1 MEGSISSKRATRTRN
16 QRAEDQVREL
26 RTIFDTLT
34 DGVVVYD
41 TAARIKRMN
50 TAFRHLIGADAASPY
65 PSLSIE
71 GRAAQID
78 MRDEHGRRLTLDQW
92 PVQRIL
98 RGEVLT
104 TGNTMDIIITS
115 LDGRTI
121 QLNASG
127 APLYDE
133 QGNITG
139 AVTIYHE
146 VTERRK
152 LEQRTQNTL
161 QALLAMAEILVQGT
175 NGTTIGKQP
184 SNTLSSPISQ
194 TILRLTRLARRVT
207 EGQRISVTLIDEQ
220 TKQLQPLVIVG
231 TSLKEEQQW
240 RAFLAGTQLS
250 EHISDPQ
257 ILEMLYTGKFFE
269 VYTPD
274 TTNANDT
281 HKIPNKPFPFDSNY
295 YLLLPMHV
303 DAHFIGLVV
312 LDYAERPHPLTPEER
327 VIAEA
332 VSRLISLVLERER
345 LLQEQAEVHAN
356 ELALLEANRRMDE
369 FLSIASHELRT
380 PLTTIN
386 GNIQLAKRRLQSLQ
400 VPPDDIGEFADKLNL
415 IQDFLNRAERQV
427 RIQNRLVGDL
437 LDVSRIQAKQLELSR
452 EPCDLAAI
460 VREAVEDQ
468 RATLPDR
475 QITLEMPAEP
485 SIPIIADADRIS
497 QVIINYLTNALK
509 YSAADR
515 PVAVLVTLNETTVSV
530 SVRDQG
536 PGIPPL
542 EQERLWQ
549 RFYRVPG
556 INVQNGTDTGL
567 GIGLHI
573 CRSIIELHHGEV
585 GINSIPGHGSTF
597 WFTLPLQSI

>member
-1 MEGSISSKRATRTRN
+1 LEGSIPAKRATRTKSR
-16 QRAEDQVREL
+16 RAEDQVREL

-41 TAARIKRMN
+41 TSARIKRLN
-50 TAFRHLIGADAASPY
+50 TAFRQLIGADATSPY
-65 PSLSIE
+65 PSQSIE
-71 GRAAQID
+71 ERAAQID
-78 MRDEHGRRLTLDQW
+78 MRDEHGKRLPLEQW

-104 TGNTMDIIITS
+104 TDNTTDIIIST

-133 QGNITG
+133 QGNIIG
-139 AVTIYHE
+139 AVTIYHD
-146 VTERRK
+146 VTGRRK

-175 NGTTIGKQP
+175 NGTAIGKQR
-184 SNTLSSPISQ
+184 SNTFSSPISQ
-194 TILRLTRLARRVT
+194 TILRLARLARRVT
-207 EGQRISVTLIDEQ
+207 ESQRISVTLIDDQ

-231 TSLKEEQQW
+231 TSFEEEQQW
-240 RAFLAGTQLS
+240 RAFVAGTQLS
-250 EHISDPQ
+250 DHISDPQ
-257 ILEMLYTGKFFE
+257 ILEMLHAGKLFE
-269 VYTPD
+269 AYTPD
-274 TTNANDT
+274 ASDAY
-281 HKIPNKPFPFDSNY
+281 KIPNKPFPFASNY
-295 YLLLPMHV
+295 FLLLPMHI
-303 DAHFIGLVV
+303 DTHCIGLVV
-312 LDYAERPHPLTPEER
+312 LDYAERTRPLTHEEG

-332 VSRLISLVLERER
+332 VSKLICLVLERER
-345 LLQEQAEVHAN
+345 LLQEQAEAHAN

-400 VPPDDIGEFADKLNL
+400 VPPDDITEFTNKLNL
-415 IQDFLNRAERQV
+415 IQDLLSRAERQV

-437 LDVSRIQAKQLELSR
+437 LDVSRIQANRLELSS

-468 RATLPDR
+468 HATVPDR
-475 QITLEMPAEP
+475 QITLDMPPEAN
-485 SIPIIADADRIS
+485 IPIIADPDRIS
-497 QVIINYLTNALK
+497 QVVINYLTNAIK
-509 YSAADR
+509 YSRASR
-515 PVAVLVTLNETTVSV
+515 PVAVLVTVNETTVSV

-556 INVQNGTDTGL
+556 INVQNNTDSGL

-573 CRSIIELHHGEV
+573 CRSIIELHNGQV
-585 GINSIPGHGSTF
+585 GVHSIPGHGSTF
-597 WFTLPLQSI
+597 WFTLPLQK